1 MIVNWTTF
9 SLIGIYILMVAGA
22 AFYLSWMTIQRK
34 KNIEKMM
41 ENIMGKLAA
50 NVTLTAKEVVHLGR
64 GFDLSPKL
72 SGDAVYRLYTQTNDV
87 ASYELLKTLVTD
99 IEREEAF
106 DELPDEVKP
115 SLSRLGKL
123 IEQSNEP
130 SDKHILL
137 PLTTTL
143 GKYVELKAEQEK
155 AKKQTARAY
164 IITVIS
170 FLVGTV
176 SFYYTLKSPS
186 EADIKRDMA
195 QVLNDKGLPGQN
207 PNPAQS
213 LPNAAPPLPNLEH

>member
-1 MIVNWTTF
+1 MTVNWTTF
-9 SLIGIYILMVAGA
+9 SLIGIYIFMA
-22 AFYLSWMTIQRK
+22 AAAAIYLSWMTIQRK
-34 KNIEKMM
+34 KNVERMM

-123 IEQSNEP
+123 IEESNEP

-195 QVLNDKGLPGQN
+195 QVLNEKGMIAKDPG
-207 PNPAQS
+207 PALQQ
-213 LPNAAPPLPNLEH
+213 PNLER

>member
-1 MIVNWTTF
+1 MTVNWTTL
-9 SLIGIYILMVAGA
+9 SLISIYILLAAGA
-22 AFYLSWMTIQRK
+22 AMYLSWMTIQRK
-34 KNIEKMM
+34 KNVERMM
-41 ENIMGKLAA
+41 DNIMGKLAA

-64 GFDLSPKL
+64 GFELSPKL
-72 SGDAVYRLYTQTNDV
+72 SGDAVYRLYTQANDV
-87 ASYELLKTLVTD
+87 ESYEKLKTLVTD

-123 IEQSNEP
+123 IEESKEP

-195 QVLNDKGLPGQN
+195 QVLNEKGMAT
-207 PNPAQS
+207 PA
-213 LPNAAPPLPNLEH
+213 PATPPQPPNLER

>member
-1 MIVNWTTF
+1 MTVNWTTL
-9 SLIGIYILMVAGA
+9 SLISIYILLAAGA
-22 AFYLSWMTIQRK
+22 AMYLSWMTIQRK
-34 KNIEKMM
+34 KNVERMM
-41 ENIMGKLAA
+41 DNIMGKLAA

-72 SGDAVYRLYTQTNDV
+72 SGDAVYRLYTQANDV
-87 ASYELLKTLVTD
+87 ESYEKLKTLVTD

-123 IEQSNEP
+123 IEESKEP

-195 QVLNDKGLPGQN
+195 QVLNEKGM
-207 PNPAQS
+207 
-213 LPNAAPPLPNLEH
+213 AAPAPATPPQPPNLER

>member
-1 MIVNWTTF
+1 MTVNWTTF
-9 SLIGIYILMVAGA
+9 SLISVYILMVAGA
-22 AFYLSWMTIQRK
+22 GIYLSWMTIQRK
-34 KNIEKMM
+34 KNLEKMM

-72 SGDAVYRLYTQTNDV
+72 SGDAVYRLYTQANDV
-87 ASYELLKTLVTD
+87 ESYEKLKTLVTD

-123 IEQSNEP
+123 VEQSNEP

-195 QVLNDKGLPGQN
+195 QVLNEKGAIAQP
-207 PNPAQS
+207 PNS
-213 LPNAAPPLPNLEH
+213 PPQPPHLEQ

>member
-1 MIVNWTTF
+1 MTVNWTTF
-9 SLIGIYILMVAGA
+9 SLISIYILMAAGA
-22 AFYLSWMTIQRK
+22 GIYLSWMTIQRK

-41 ENIMGKLAA
+41 DNIMGKLAA

-64 GFDLSPKL
+64 GFGLSPKL
-72 SGDAVYRLYTQTNDV
+72 SGNAVYRLYTKTNDI
-87 ASYELLKTLVTD
+87 ASYEMLKVLVTD

-123 IEQSNEP
+123 IEQSKEP

-195 QVLNDKGLPGQN
+195 QVLNEKGLVAQAPD
-207 PNPAQS
+207 PALQQ
-213 LPNAAPPLPNLEH
+213 PKLER

>member
-1 MIVNWTTF
+1 MTVNWTTL
-9 SLIGIYILMVAGA
+9 SLISIYILLAAGA
-22 AFYLSWMTIQRK
+22 AMYLSWMTIQRK
-34 KNIEKMM
+34 KNVERMM
-41 ENIMGKLAA
+41 DNIMGKLAA

-72 SGDAVYRLYTQTNDV
+72 SGDAVYRLYTQANDV
-87 ASYELLKTLVTD
+87 ESYEKLKTLVTD

-123 IEQSNEP
+123 IEESKEP

-195 QVLNDKGLPGQN
+195 QVLNEKGMAT
-207 PNPAQS
+207 PA
-213 LPNAAPPLPNLEH
+213 PATPPQPPNLER

>member
-1 MIVNWTTF
+1 MTVNWTTL
-9 SLIGIYILMVAGA
+9 SLISIYILLAAGA
-22 AFYLSWMTIQRK
+22 AMYLSWMTIQRK
-34 KNIEKMM
+34 KNVERMM
-41 ENIMGKLAA
+41 DNIMGKLAA
-50 NVTLTAKEVVHLGR
+50 NATLTAKEVVHLGR

-72 SGDAVYRLYTQTNDV
+72 SGDAVYRLYTQANDV
-87 ASYELLKTLVTD
+87 ESYEKLKTLVTD

-123 IEQSNEP
+123 IEESKEP

-195 QVLNDKGLPGQN
+195 QVLNEKGM
-207 PNPAQS
+207 
-213 LPNAAPPLPNLEH
+213 AAPAPATPPQPPNLER